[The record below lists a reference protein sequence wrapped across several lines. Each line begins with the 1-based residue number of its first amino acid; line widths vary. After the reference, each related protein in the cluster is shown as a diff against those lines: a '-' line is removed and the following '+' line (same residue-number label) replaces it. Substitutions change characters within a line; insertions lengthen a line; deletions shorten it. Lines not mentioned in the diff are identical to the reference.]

1 MLLKKPKAPALLLPP
16 GSYSQP
22 SFQQHNNILRIYFN
36 QIDNAFANLLGP
48 HGTSFITSPYGAF
61 QDTATQTAPANTAQ
75 VLKFNTVDFAN
86 GITLGSHVS
95 VFTASQATTTLTVT
109 GTPTATIYLGMAL
122 TGTGVTAGTTITAF
136 LTGTGGAGTYT
147 VSTSATVAS
156 TSMTGSIQSKM
167 IVEHSGVYNLQFSVQ
182 TRNVAAQN
190 YDLDMWLRQDGA
202 GDGVD
207 IVGSRGSV
215 TVSAKHGSVDGGT
228 ITGWNYF
235 VSLLAGE
242 FVEIW
247 WSTNSVDVTIP
258 AYPAT
263 TGPVRPSTASA
274 VVTMSFVSA
283 LD

>member
-1 MLLKKPKAPALLLPP
+1 MEFLKPKAPALLLPP
-16 GSYSQP
+16 GAYSQQ
-22 SFQQHNNILRIYFN
+22 SSQQHNNILRLYFN
-36 QIDNAFANLLGP
+36 QLDNAFSKLLGT
-48 HGTSFITSPYGAF
+48 HGTSFLTAPYGAF

-95 VFTASQATTTLTVT
+95 VFTASQALTVLTVT
-109 GTPTATIYLGMAL
+109 STPVGTIYLGMDL
-122 TGTGVTAGTTITAF
+122 TGTGVTAGTTITEF

-156 TSMTGSIQSKM
+156 TTVTGSIQSKLV
-167 IVEHSGVYNLQFSVQ
+167 VEHSGIYNMQFSVQ
-182 TRNVAAQN
+182 TRNVAAQSN
-190 YDLDMWLRQDGA
+190 DIDLWLRKGDASDGA
-202 GDGVD
+202 D

-215 TVSAKHGSVDGGT
+215 SVVAKHGAVDGGT
-228 ITGWNYF
+228 ITGRNYF
-235 VSLLAGE
+235 VSLNAGQ

-247 WSTNSVDVTIP
+247 WSVNSVDVTIP
-258 AYPAT
+258 AYPAA

-283 LD
+283 LA